1 MLPFRTLLSRMQ
13 QKTIAA
19 VCVLFFSTVTN
30 GIVHA
35 ADCAEA
41 LVTVFGHEGGYQN
54 SKQDGGNWTSKVAG
68 VGQMCGGTKYGIACA
83 YAPGVDIKNLTKEQA
98 AKIYMNRECKE
109 IRMSELN
116 GQTIPTLLL
125 DLAVNMGTEMAVKLL
140 GTSINLLSDKDQ
152 QIKFD
157 DVMTDEIVAWFNEN
171 TQTRDDRLLLYA
183 TLTLTAIDRYAHI
196 VESNRKQSVWLLGWI
211 RRVIPNEIEAIRP
224 SKNPNP
230 KKS

>member
-1 MLPFRTLLSRMQ
+1 MNKLSNLLSMAQ
-13 QKTIAA
+13 NKLAKA
-19 VCVLFFSTVTN
+19 MCVFLLSVMTN
-30 GIVHA
+30 GLANA

-54 SKQDGGNWTSKVAG
+54 SKQDGGNWTSKIAG

-125 DLAVNMGTEMAVKLL
+125 DLAVNMGSEMAVKLL

-157 DVMTDEIVAWFNEN
+157 DVMTDEMVAWFNKN
-171 TQTRDDRLLLYA
+171 TQTRDERLLLYA

-196 VESNRKQSVWLLGWI
+196 VESNKKQSVWLLGWI

-224 SKNPNP
+224 SKNSTP
-230 KKS
+230 KK

>member
-1 MLPFRTLLSRMQ
+1 MTKFRNLLSFVQ
-13 QKTIAA
+13 NKLAKAI
-19 VCVLFFSTVTN
+19 CVFLFSALAN
-30 GIVHA
+30 GIASA

-54 SKQDGGNWTSKVAG
+54 SKHDGGNWTSKIAG

-109 IRMSELN
+109 IRLSELN

-125 DLAVNMGTEMAVKLL
+125 DLAVNMGSDMAVKLL
-140 GTSINLLSDKDQ
+140 GTSINLLNDKDQ

-157 DVMTDEIVAWFNEN
+157 DVMTDDIVAWYNEN
-171 TQTRDDRLLLYA
+171 TQTRDQRLLLYA

-224 SKNPNP
+224 SRNPTQ
-230 KKS
+230 KK

>member
-1 MLPFRTLLSRMQ
+1 MKKFHDLLSMLHK
-13 QKTIAA
+13 KTATA
-19 VCVLFFSTVTN
+19 VCVLFFLLLTH
-30 GIVHA
+30 GIASA

-41 LVTVFGHEGGYQN
+41 LQTVFGHEGGYQN

-98 AKIYMNRECKE
+98 AQIYMNRECKE

-125 DLAVNMGTEMAVKLL
+125 DLAVNMGSEMAVKLL

-171 TQTRDDRLLLYA
+171 TKTRDERLLLYA

-224 SKNPNP
+224 SKNPTQ
-230 KKS
+230 KK

>member
-1 MLPFRTLLSRMQ
+1 MNRLRDLCSTALRRA
-13 QKTIAA
+13 AA
-19 VCVLFFSTVTN
+19 VFCVCIFSTLSL
-30 GIVHA
+30 GFAHA

-54 SKQDGGNWTSKVAG
+54 SKLDGGNWTSKKAG

-125 DLAVNMGTEMAVKLL
+125 DLAVNMGSEMAVKLL

-157 DVMTDEIVAWFNEN
+157 DVMTDEMVAWFNKN
-171 TQTRDDRLLLYA
+171 TQTRDERLLLYA

-196 VESNRKQSVWLLGWI
+196 VESNKKQSVWLLGWI

-224 SKNPNP
+224 SKNPTP
-230 KKS
+230 IR